1 MTEPTTDSSSP
12 SSNYEGRR
20 SRLEAA
26 LRAVEAAGNTLMA
39 ANIRTALQ
47 ELVDADKG

>member
-1 MTEPTTDSSSP
+1 MTDQ
-12 SSNYEGRR
+12 YEGRR